1 MEQTCTLENSTF
13 TEPKVTA
20 LEPEKYISYIPRTDL
35 KQFALKKVAVYSRV
49 SRESEIKHHSITMQ
63 MKHLEE
69 YAKSHPNW
77 IFTKHYVDEGKT
89 GTKLNR
95 PAFKQMMTD
104 AKAGKIDII
113 LTKTVSRFGRNM
125 KDVLKTIREL
135 KELDVTVIFDNEGL
149 STDNFDTIFEL
160 QYQGIQAEVESRQ
173 NSEYQKWAI
182 RNRFK
187 EGIPTYTRP
196 YGYYMDGYTLKVV
209 PEEASIVKRI
219 FEMYLSGM
227 GVGAIAKRLIN
238 DSVPSLSGK
247 RWRTATIYGILRDE
261 KYIGNLLLQKTY
273 RVDYLTKK
281 KAINRGELPQY
292 LVTKAHEPII
302 DETTFNKAQEEIAR
316 REKQNHLIVINAKSP
331 SNHKG
336 PKGYRLFTGIIKC
349 AHCNTSFIYK
359 AINNTSKREIWVCND
374 YLDFGKTKCPNKAI
388 PEPILIEVTTDV
400 LLSHKLIKK
409 DRAGNPPELTHD
421 LLTRLITKII
431 AYKDQTLEYHLAD
444 GEIVTTKWQFKS
456 RKESWT
462 PEMKERAR
470 IKALEIIAKKQAAE
484 RSEK

>member
-1 MEQTCTLENSTF
+1 MDDTVVIPSDR
-13 TEPKVTA
+13 KITA
-20 LEPEKYISYIPRTDL
+20 DKNA
-35 KQFALKKVAVYSRV
+35 FVC
-49 SRESEIKHHSITMQ
+49 IT
-63 MKHLEE
+63 
-69 YAKSHPNW
+69 
-77 IFTKHYVDEGKT
+77 
-89 GTKLNR
+89 
-95 PAFKQMMTD
+95 
-104 AKAGKIDII
+104 
-113 LTKTVSRFGRNM
+113 
-125 KDVLKTIREL
+125 
-135 KELDVTVIFDNEGL
+135 
-149 STDNFDTIFEL
+149 
-160 QYQGIQAEVESRQ
+160 
-173 NSEYQKWAI
+173 
-182 RNRFK
+182 
-187 EGIPTYTRP
+187 
-196 YGYYMDGYTLKVV
+196 
-209 PEEASIVKRI
+209 EEAKVVKRI

-273 RVDYLTKK
+273 RVDYLTKR

-292 LVTKAHEPII
+292 LVTSAHEPII
-302 DETTFNKAQEEIAR
+302 DEITFNKAQEEIAR

-349 AHCNTSFIYK
+349 AHCHTSFIYK
-359 AINNTSKREIWVCND
+359 AIINTSKREIWVCND

-388 PEPILIEVTTDV
+388 PETILIEVTTDV

-409 DRAGNPPELTHD
+409 DSSGNLPELTHD

-431 AYKDQTLEYHLAD
+431 AYKDQALEYHLAD

-456 RKESWT
+456 RRESWT

-470 IKALEIIAKKQAAE
+470 IKALEIIAKRKKEELSNTVETETSKPAKSHGVAE